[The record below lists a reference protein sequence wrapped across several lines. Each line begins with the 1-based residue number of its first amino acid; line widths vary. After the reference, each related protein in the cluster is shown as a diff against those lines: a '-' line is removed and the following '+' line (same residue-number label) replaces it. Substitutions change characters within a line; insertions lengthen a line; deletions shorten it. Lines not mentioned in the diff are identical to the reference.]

1 MTQGE
6 FADDSSDD
14 AVSSADD
21 ITVVNVAEQ
30 SRYEIRVGGRLA
42 GYAAYQPGAG
52 QIVFTHTKI
61 LDEFEGHGVG
71 GRLAAAAL
79 NDARA
84 QQLKV
89 VPLCPFI
96 AAYIRRHREYADLL

>member
-1 MTQGE
+1 MTQGNT
-6 FADDSSDD
+6 ANDN
-14 AVSSADD
+14 ADD
-21 ITVVNVAEQ
+21 ISVVNVAEQ
-30 SRYEIRVGGRLA
+30 SRYEIRVAGQLA
-42 GYAAYQPGAG
+42 GYAAYQPGDG

-61 LDEFEGHGVG
+61 LDEFEGHGIG

-79 NDARA
+79 DDVRA
-84 QQLKV
+84 QQLRV

>member
-6 FADDSSDD
+6 FAESSTDDT
-14 AVSSADD
+14 VSSADD
-21 ITVVNVAEQ
+21 ITVVNVPDQ

-42 GYAAYQPGAG
+42 GYAAYQLGAG
-52 QIVFTHTKI
+52 QVVFTHTKI

-71 GRLAAAAL
+71 GRLAGAAL
-79 NDARA
+79 DGARA